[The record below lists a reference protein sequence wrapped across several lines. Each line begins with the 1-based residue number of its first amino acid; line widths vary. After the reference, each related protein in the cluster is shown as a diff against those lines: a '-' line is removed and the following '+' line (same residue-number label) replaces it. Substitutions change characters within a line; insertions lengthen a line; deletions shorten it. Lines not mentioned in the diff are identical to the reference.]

1 MNNPNILDV
10 INTLSAAVGA
20 GAIFFAGLTIKANK
34 RLAQELRRIEL
45 AENLIVISSNVE
57 DAFRHIRSQY
67 NRIPREN
74 VGNEEYHLQ
83 RRFDVIREYNPLFN
97 ELRDAQ
103 IRARTVLDN
112 EGVDSV
118 DAQVKILF
126 EAHTKVT
133 NAINN
138 LGVYC
143 NVTRSE
149 MNEAEK
155 K

>member
-1 MNNPNILDV
+1 MKAQQHLGNEFDDINPLQVASMNNPNILDV

-103 IRARTVLDN
+103 IRARTVLESDVCN
-112 EGVDSV
+112 EDPSLCACDGFFP
-118 DAQVKILF
+118 IF
-126 EAHTKVT
+126 
-133 NAINN
+133 
-138 LGVYC
+138 
-143 NVTRSE
+143 R
-149 MNEAEK
+149 
-155 K
+155 